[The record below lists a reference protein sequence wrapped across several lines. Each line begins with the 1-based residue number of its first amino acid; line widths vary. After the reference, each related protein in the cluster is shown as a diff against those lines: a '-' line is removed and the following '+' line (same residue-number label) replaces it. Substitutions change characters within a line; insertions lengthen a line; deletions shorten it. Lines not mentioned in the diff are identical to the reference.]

1 MLPEHLVSSHFRL
14 SSPPPEATENS
25 KNLPKGK
32 TKLSELQ
39 AEGDIDAQTLSK
51 ILADK
56 TAMINEKGNAI
67 WLNLITRETN
77 MPLFYSLEDKDE
89 RS

>member
-1 MLPEHLVSSHFRL
+1 MWLKLKLFARL
-14 SSPPPEATENS
+14 INA
-25 KNLPKGK
+25 
-32 TKLSELQ
+32 LQ